1 MIYLDNNATTAI
13 DPEVVEVMNQ
23 EWALGPFNPSS
34 QHQLGQRA
42 SQHLDQA
49 LLEVGRCLNTDFTTP
64 GGPRLIWTSGGTES
78 NNLALA
84 GLSDYPRAPLIVS
97 HLEHPSVLRFAQLA
111 KKDGREVC
119 YLNANADGT
128 VSIEHLKE
136 LLQTYRSLSPVVSVM
151 SANNETGVIQPIEQ
165 VATLCRSAG
174 ALIHVDATQSIGKEP
189 LDLVSLPI
197 DSLCFSAHKFH
208 GPVGIGGLWLAAGVK
223 VRPLLIGGEQQ
234 LLSRP
239 GTIPVPLAAGTAK
252 ALSLAVENLSANC
265 AAMVSLRDRLE
276 QRLINDIPELV
287 IHGIDAKRLPNTTCV
302 SFLGTDRQSML
313 MALDMA
319 GVCCSS
325 GSACSS
331 GSSPPSHVL
340 LAMGCDDALVSSA
353 IRFGVSRFSTTEDI
367 DTAAERICLVYK
379 RLTTR

>member
-13 DPEVVEVMNQ
+13 DPLVVDAMTQ
-23 EWALGPFNPSS
+23 QWARGPFNPSS
-34 QHQLGQRA
+34 QHLLGQQA
-42 SQHLDQA
+42 SQQLDLA
-49 LLEVGRCLNTDFTTP
+49 LLEMGRCLNSDFTTP

-84 GLSDYPRAPLIVS
+84 GLGDDPAAPLIVS
-97 HLEHPSVLRFAQLA
+97 RIEHPSVLRFAQLA
-111 KKDGREVC
+111 EKSGRQVS
-119 YLNANADGT
+119 YLNVCSDGS
-128 VSIEHLKE
+128 VDLDHLQE
-136 LLQTYRSLSPVVSVM
+136 LLDAQHSLSPIVAVM

-165 VATLCRSAG
+165 LASLCRAAG
-174 ALIHVDATQSIGKEP
+174 ALVHVDATQSIGKEP
-189 LDLVSLPI
+189 LDLATLPI

-208 GPVGIGGLWLAAGVK
+208 GPVGVGALWLGAGVN
-223 VRPLLIGGEQQ
+223 VRPHLIGGEQQ

-252 ALSLAVENLSANC
+252 ALSLAVGNLSEHRAS
-265 AAMVSLRDRLE
+265 MVSLRDLLE
-276 QRLINDIPELV
+276 QRLAAAIPPLV
-287 IHGIDAKRLPNTTCV
+287 IHGVDAKRLPNTTCV
-302 SFLGTDRQSML
+302 SFPGTDRQSML

-353 IRFGVSRFSTTEDI
+353 IRFGVSRFSTTGDI
-367 DTAAERICLVYK
+367 DTAAERICLVHK
-379 RLTTR
+379 RLTSR